1 MFEKNKDISQEMKRL
16 KKILK
21 LIPKDRQP
29 IANNIYNELLFL
41 QRTLDKLKQE
51 IDENG
56 TTTLFKQGAQEFIR
70 ENPALKG
77 YNTTIK
83 NYSNLYK
90 QLIDMLPPV
99 EPVEKEDPLIEFLK
113 ENK

>member
-1 MFEKNKDISQEMKRL
+1 MLNVH
-16 KKILK
+16 
-21 LIPKDRQP
+21 RQP